1 MSTFAGMTVG
11 YRTPICMELDLETS
25 PNLDSLTTFQNT
37 LLKHPKRQPAGMWL
51 FPSIFIELM
60 DLLELPGLV

>member
-1 MSTFAGMTVG
+1 
-11 YRTPICMELDLETS
+11 MELDLETS